1 VRAPFAAAAGF
12 AGAAAIGLA
21 GGGAVLEPAGIA
33 LWQNPGAL
41 TSIVTKAAIVILR
54 IGTFLEYAA

>member
-1 VRAPFAAAAGF
+1 MGFAA
-12 AGAAAIGLA
+12 
-21 GGGAVLEPAGIA
+21 GGAVLEPAGIV

-54 IGTFLEYAA
+54 IGTSLEYAA